1 MLKQILSIS
10 GKPGLYKLI
19 SYNKSIVIVESL
31 QTKKRMPA
39 YSHDKIISLGDI
51 SIYTDTNEVPLNEV
65 FKSIA
70 AKYDTKTLDAKAY
83 QKPAE
88 LEAFFGGV
96 LEDYDRERVYNND
109 IKKVIS
115 WYNILV
121 ESGNTDFEIEAP
133 AQEQESEAAA
143 E

>member
-1 MLKQILSIS
+1 MLKEILSIS
-10 GKPGLYKLI
+10 GKSGLYKLI
-19 SYNKSIVIVESL
+19 SYNKNIVIVESL
-31 QTKKRMPA
+31 QTKKRTPA

-51 SIYTDTNEVPLNEV
+51 SIYTYNDEIPLNKV
-65 FKSIA
+65 FKTIA
-70 AKYDTKTLDAKAY
+70 AKYESKALDAKAY

-88 LEAFFGGV
+88 LEEFFAGI

-121 ESGNTDFEIEAP
+121 ESGNTDFEIDT
-133 AQEQESEAAA
+133 SEKVDDAN
-143 E
+143 